1 MVQGGGL
8 ADLGFLG
15 GSFQWWMGQI
25 CDDSTWRDN
34 ILPYKFD
41 NPESITGWG
50 YRYKVRIMGIH
61 PQSPDIL
68 PSEKLKFASVMYG
81 VTDGG
86 GQGGTF
92 TTPAIRP
99 GNFVFG
105 FFMDAH
111 ENVPII
117 MGILGNNS
125 QTELQG
131 KTELT
136 GGKAFEGISG
146 FAEQEG
152 DKGEAEVEAGPG
164 DRSINRP
171 KTKQDNV
178 ESALLDT
185 MKSKTLFDLNVGDN
199 ISQITDAQERAEIES
214 MLSYERGLG

>member
-1 MVQGGGL
+1 MQGGGL

-41 NPESITGWG
+41 NAESITGWG

-61 PQSPDIL
+61 PQSTEIL
-68 PSEKLKFASVMYG
+68 PSEKLKFANVMYG

-86 GQGGTF
+86 GQGGTM

-125 QTELQG
+125 QTELQA
-131 KTELT
+131 KTEVT
-136 GGKAFEGISG
+136 GGKAFKGISG
-146 FAEQEG
+146 FSEQ
-152 DKGEAEVEAGPG
+152 GENKDPQAVCTAGVC
-164 DRSINRP
+164 DMTTSRP
-171 KTKQDNV
+171 KNK
-178 ESALLDT
+178 
-185 MKSKTLFDLNVGDN
+185 
-199 ISQITDAQERAEIES
+199 DAQKDEAVYNMLNSNFNQLES
-214 MLSYERGLG
+214 MNINLGGN

>member
-1 MVQGGGL
+1 MQGGGL

-34 ILPYKFD
+34 ILSYKFD
-41 NPESITGWG
+41 NPESINGWG

-105 FFMDAH
+105 FFMDQH
-111 ENVPII
+111 ENMPII

-125 QTELQG
+125 QTELQS

-136 GGKAFEGISG
+136 GGKAYEGISG
-146 FAEQEG
+146 FAENEG
-152 DKGEAEVEAGPG
+152 EDKKGDEYRDAGPG
-164 DRSINRP
+164 DIPIVKPTSKDI
-171 KTKQDNV
+171 KK

-185 MKSKTLFDLNVGDN
+185 LRSNMKTLEKLNSGGN
-199 ISQITDAQERAEIES
+199 
-214 MLSYERGLG
+214 

>member
-1 MVQGGGL
+1 MQGGGL

-41 NPESITGWG
+41 NPESINGWG

-61 PQSPDIL
+61 PQSNDTL
-68 PSEKLKFASVMYG
+68 PSEKLKFANVMYG
-81 VTDGG
+81 ISDGA
-86 GQGGTF
+86 GQGGTM
-92 TTPAIRP
+92 TSPAIRP

-125 QTELQG
+125 QTELQA
-131 KTELT
+131 KTEVT
-136 GGKAFEGISG
+136 GGVAFKGISG
-146 FAEQEG
+146 FSEQGG
-152 DKGEAEVEAGPG
+152 DKGNATCEAGVC
-164 DRSINRP
+164 DMTTSRP
-171 KTKQDNV
+171 KNKNAQR
-178 ESALLDT
+178 ESSVLENMISSAGLD
-185 MKSKTLFDLNVGDN
+185 SL
-199 ISQITDAQERAEIES
+199 AQ
-214 MLSYERGLG
+214 MNMGGN